1 MINSMTGFGR
11 GEATGVGMT
20 VTVEMRSVNN
30 RFLEV
35 SPKMPREF
43 SRYEHE
49 IRELLKKAFTRG
61 KISVS
66 VNVTREK
73 SDLSGIELDVARV
86 EKYKEILNEIRKVAK
101 IKEVATLSHLLV
113 FKDELVR
120 QVEGDQ
126 EGKKEWEVVA
136 EAAQEAI
143 KNLSEMRTQEGQE
156 LSKDLSKRLDAIDNK
171 VNRIE
176 TASKEQVPEER
187 KRLRERIARLFE
199 NDEVDEQRLET
210 EIIYLAEKLDITEE
224 CVRWRSHSKFF
235 REAMKDRESAGRKLN
250 FLQQE
255 MLREI
260 NTMGSKSIDPR
271 ITRMVVEAKEEL
283 EKIREQVQNIE

>member
-143 KNLSEMRTQEGQE
+143 KNLNDMRTQEGQE
-156 LSKDLSKRLDAIDNK
+156 LAKDLLKRLDAIDNK

-199 NDEVDEQRLET
+199 NDEVDEQR
-210 EIIYLAEKLDITEE
+210 
-224 CVRWRSHSKFF
+224 
-235 REAMKDRESAGRKLN
+235 
-250 FLQQE
+250 
-255 MLREI
+255 
-260 NTMGSKSIDPR
+260 
-271 ITRMVVEAKEEL
+271 
-283 EKIREQVQNIE
+283 